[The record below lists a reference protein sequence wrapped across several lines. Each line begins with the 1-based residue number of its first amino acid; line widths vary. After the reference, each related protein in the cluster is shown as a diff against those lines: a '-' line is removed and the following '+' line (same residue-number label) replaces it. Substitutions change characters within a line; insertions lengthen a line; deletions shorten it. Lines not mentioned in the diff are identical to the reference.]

1 MVLGMNLPLRSRDR
15 SSARN
20 DLIFK
25 LTRSSSAPPELDIT
39 IQRANGFADAVKNV
53 TTNGES
59 VTLLSVRDEREL
71 LSYVITPGQGIKSHV
86 VTNIAATLGAKA
98 IQVDAIDEGSP
109 TFAGTPFASFLV
121 ARPSKSRGAHASQSG
136 GDVTEIAGHLGRI
149 LQPQSW
155 VAMTLRSPTDKE
167 INRTRRWFDHRRDG
181 GAATHYTNAI
191 GVLAVSI
198 FAGADTEKETQDIL
212 KQVVSV
218 VPGFDLETVPFSPRK
233 LNSRIGVLLSLA
245 VGVAA
250 GIVADKL
257 IHQAPLGL
265 AAGVLAAAV
274 TLIVVKFPPVGA
286 ATARTLQR
294 TREQGFL
301 PAPARRMRP
310 PAKPKRGTKQL
321 KNGQSVPID
330 KPGEYPLAPSS
341 FLFGPAMTVG
351 IVSPHGGNVSGVATV
366 ESRTVPTALLENVG
380 PLLAYGESSDSMDDN
395 SARVA
400 VHIDASE
407 MFGGVAATGQ
417 PGTGKTTLLH
427 NLWAWSVLERVRPS
441 RRPDY
446 PGAQNTLIA
455 FESKGEG
462 VAVYERWSTSYGD
475 QVVVCD
481 VADPNTPAMHVVDPS
496 LPPKERARLFVSAM
510 KYAFEDSAIQNLA
523 TETLNTVLTA
533 AMACPPEVAAATAHL
548 TDGEVS
554 FMSLAHIML
563 GGGCTYEDAK
573 QFFTNLE
580 AYHLELPDD
589 DPNKAT
595 LGSAVSGL
603 GIILGEGV
611 PQSRW
616 RDAVASSRNKI
627 DVLMA
632 VPHWWYSSR
641 PHGSWKNALNGHAA
655 VVINSGVS
663 RSGDQ
668 LDEEVGGVIASM
680 TAYSLRTAIQK
691 NCSGWQSK
699 DRYVSIFADEIAVLA
714 ASSSEVIEWFRTQ
727 GRAYGVRPFLA
738 CQWPNQLPP
747 KVHDAF
753 ISSTTMFWF
762 QQSDHKVI
770 DEAVDR
776 LSVGGGEW
784 TSADIGN
791 LERFQAILH
800 ATSGGRLQPPAPV
813 RMAYW
818 TDPDAF
824 AEDQGYPPR
833 A

>member
-1 MVLGMNLPLRSRDR
+1 MVLSMNLSLRPRARTSTRD
-15 SSARN
+15 

-25 LTRSSSAPPELDIT
+25 LIRSSSAPPELDIA
-39 IQRANGFADAVKNV
+39 ILRANGFADAVKNV

-71 LSYVITPGQGIKSHV
+71 LSYVITPGQGINSHV
-86 VTNIAATLGAKA
+86 VTTIAATLGAKA
-98 IQVDAIDEGSP
+98 VQVDAIDEGSL
-109 TFAGTPFASFLV
+109 TFASTPFASLLI
-121 ARPSKSRGAHASQSG
+121 ARPSKSRGAHATQSG

-149 LQPQSW
+149 LQPGSW
-155 VAMTLRSPTDKE
+155 VAMTLRAPTDKE
-167 INRTRRWFDHRRDG
+167 VSRTRRWFEHRRDG
-181 GAATHYTNAI
+181 GSTTHYSNSL

-198 FAGADTEKETQDIL
+198 FAGGDTEKAVQDIL

-218 VPGFDLETVPFSPRK
+218 VPGFDIETVPFSTRR
-233 LNSRIGVLLSLA
+233 LDARIAVLLSLA
-245 VGVAA
+245 IGVFVA
-250 GIVADKL
+250 IVADKY
-257 IHQAPLGL
+257 IHQVPLSL
-265 AAGVLAAAV
+265 AAGVLS
-274 TLIVVKFPPVGA
+274 TVVAITVAKFPPQGA
-286 ATARTLQR
+286 SAAKTLQR
-294 TREQGFL
+294 TRAQGFL
-301 PAPARRMRP
+301 PAPSRRSRP
-310 PAKPKRGTKQL
+310 PSKPKRGTRQL

-330 KPGEYPLAPSS
+330 KPGEYPLASSS

-351 IVSPHGGNVSGVATV
+351 VVSPHGANVSSVATV
-366 ESRTVPTALLENVG
+366 EARSVPTALLENVG
-380 PLLAYGESSDSMDDN
+380 PLIAYGESSDSTDGD
-395 SARVA
+395 SRRVA
-400 VHIDASE
+400 VHMDASE
-407 MFGGVAATGQ
+407 MFGGVAVVGQ

-441 RRPDY
+441 GRRDY
-446 PGAQNTLIA
+446 PGVNDTLIA

-462 VAVYERWSTSYGD
+462 AAIYERWSQNFGD
-475 QVVVCD
+475 RVVMID
-481 VADPNTPAMHVVDPS
+481 VADPLAPAIHVADPS
-496 LPPKERARLFVSAM
+496 LPPAERARAFVSAM
-510 KYAFEDSAIQNLA
+510 KYAWEDSAIQSLA

-533 AMACPPEVAAATAHL
+533 AMSCPPEVAAATAHL

-563 GGGCTYEDAK
+563 GGRCAYEDAR

-580 AYHLELPDD
+580 AHHLELPDD
-589 DPNKAT
+589 APNKAT

-603 GIILGEGV
+603 GTILGAGV
-611 PQSRW
+611 PQNRW
-616 RDAVASSRNKI
+616 RDAVSSSRNKI
-627 DVLMA
+627 DVLME
-632 VPHWWYSSR
+632 VGHWWYASR
-641 PHGSWKNALNGHAA
+641 PHGSWKDALNGHAA

-668 LDEEVGGVIASM
+668 LDEEVGRVIASM
-680 TAYSLRTAIQK
+680 TAYSLKIAIQK
-691 NCSGWQSK
+691 NCSGWQTQ
-699 DRYVSIFADEIAVLA
+699 DRYVSIFSDEIAVLA
-714 ASSSEVIEWFRTQ
+714 ASSSEVLEWLRTQ

-738 CQWPNQLPP
+738 CQWPSQLPP
-747 KVHDAF
+747 KVHDSF
-753 ISSTTMFWF
+753 MSSVTMLFF

-770 DEAVDR
+770 DEAIHR

-824 AEDQGYPPR
+824 AEDQGYP